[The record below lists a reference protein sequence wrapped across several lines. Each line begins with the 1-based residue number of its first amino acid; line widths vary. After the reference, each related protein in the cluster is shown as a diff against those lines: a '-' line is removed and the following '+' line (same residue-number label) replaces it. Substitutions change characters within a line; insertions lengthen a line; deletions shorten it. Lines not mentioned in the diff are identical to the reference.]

1 VGTGLLF
8 TRLRIV
14 DSTGADVPTGQIGE
28 IICRGP
34 NIMEGYYKD
43 ERATQEALRGGWLH
57 TGDLGKM
64 DEEGYLYIV
73 GRLKDTIISGGEN
86 IYPRE
91 LEEILF
97 THPKIQEAAVIGVP
111 NSKWGETVKA
121 VVVLNPGQ
129 KATEEEI
136 ILYCKQKIAP
146 YKAPKLVDF
155 VSELPKTASG
165 KIDKKIL
172 R

>member
-1 VGTGLLF
+1 MGTGLLF

>member
-1 VGTGLLF
+1 
-8 TRLRIV
+8 
-14 DSTGADVPTGQIGE
+14 
-28 IICRGP
+28 
-34 NIMEGYYKD
+34 
-43 ERATQEALRGGWLH
+43 
-57 TGDLGKM
+57 M

-91 LEEILF
+91 VEEILF

-111 NSKWGETVKA
+111 DSKWGETVKA